1 MERFNDQEENNQEMP
16 DQGVSFDTSNDS
28 DEDRPKGKE
37 DGVYFSS
44 GDEAD
49 EHAHFSEDGK
59 NVDIPIIEIQTSVNT
74 DEDKDDAEEGIE
86 EEDGVPFV
94 SYNKTVS
101 GSHLE
106 DENFKREE
114 VELDEG
120 YVDERVSS
128 YLDQKEEKFD
138 VEADLNGE
146 KFIQQGD
153 GVEVSVEEPKIPNVD
168 MTLSEIP
175 FSARKEKFG
184 AGWITWLKR
193 KIGIKKRQGKEGFL
207 ENEILDGEVSI
218 EEASES
224 MAETASALNQEDL
237 GLEAEQSIPLSEP
250 PNKKKKDIPRIV
262 LYSSLAVASLF
273 TLGWFVPVDG
283 EETVK
288 DKIVGIFADEPEY
301 VATKPVVTP
310 PPPPLPQPTLD
321 EVEKDM
327 KNDPETKMLEKSK
340 EIQKTLNRQFDKTS
354 LIVEKVE
361 FVGNVIKVEAKA
373 PLTADYE
380 ANAAVI
386 RLQKNLLPF
395 LEGDMKN
402 EIALQTAKGV
412 YRYQTPTVVISF
424 VSDLHMLDRHALEM
438 WWRNSEIKRDG
449 INLKSYYRQ
458 DRLYVKALKPIFE
471 TPEIAV
477 KKSGDVKADNLSV
490 KNTFNVNGWQTI
502 EDSYKNI
509 SFQIPSS
516 YKKTEF
522 PPEHT
527 SALKSVDAKMW
538 DETETS
544 NGKSRF
550 IMLGIPKIEGES
562 AEDLNE
568 TFLKA
573 VLDGAE
579 IFDETTQKNVFT
591 INNVEVTSYTQE
603 GSNIFDYTGV
613 FRTEKYNYVFTFVTD
628 KKGSTE
634 FQKII
639 KTVKLLSKTSSE
651 DDGESPIST
660 SSTQP
665 TPSDIQPVATP
676 VNGSA
681 SKGTTKTN
689 AKVWVEDSQKILSF
703 PLNSSFKRLTVS
715 DTATQK
721 VDAFMNKDTSFA
733 VEISKK
739 KRSFEGYQAKTYKA
753 TMQKESFS
761 MLKETFA
768 DDLKK
773 VGAEQKGEFQVSTYE
788 SKDYKAQTAIA
799 IHDGRGILLT
809 GVTKKKSDKSFDNA
823 ISSLRFIG
831 AADQLKDVTI
841 KKSSAS
847 KADIKQTAVHAQLA
861 FDQNRSY
868 DKSNNQTKGLIAGYN
883 SKTKKRVVF
892 EVLDTKKLFE
902 SYEVAVNKKSI
913 LNESISKATDSNKNG
928 YLDEAEKRA
937 VEGKAIY
944 VLEKKSNTV
953 FALVYQNKRL
963 ETL

>member
-74 DEDKDDAEEGIE
+74 DEDKDAEEGIE

-218 EEASES
+218 DEASES
-224 MAETASALNQEDL
+224 MAETASALNQEDH

-361 FVGNVIKVEAKA
+361 FVGNVVKVQAKA

-477 KKSGDVKADNLSV
+477 KKANNLKVKENASSNSIQTVQNSNGTLSFQIDKAFEKDGMTVSKDEVSWSRTKNDVANLSV
-490 KNTFNVNGWQTI
+490 TTIKKSDDDFERSLDEMETDFLVEFNKAFKGSEPQKTMDLNGFKITT
-502 EDSYKNI
+502 YKN
-509 SFQIPSS
+509 SLFDGTLSVA
-516 YKKTEF
+516 
-522 PPEHT
+522 EHR
-527 SALKSVDAKMW
+527 
-538 DETETS
+538 
-544 NGKSRF
+544 GQ
-550 IMLGIPKIEGES
+550 
-562 AEDLNE
+562 NE
-568 TFLKA
+568 NYIF
-573 VLDGAE
+573 VL
-579 IFDETTQKNVFT
+579 
-591 INNVEVTSYTQE
+591 
-603 GSNIFDYTGV
+603 
-613 FRTEKYNYVFTFVTD
+613 
-628 KKGSTE
+628 STE
-634 FQKII
+634 QKASTELETII
-639 KTVKLLSKTSSE
+639 KTVKQASGANSAKESSS
-651 DDGESPIST
+651 DGESPITGST
-660 SSTQP
+660 NQT
-665 TPSDIQPVATP
+665 TTDIQPVATP
-676 VNGSA
+676 VKA
-681 SKGTTKTN
+681 STSKDAKKTTS
-689 AKVWVEDSQKILSF
+689 KVWVEDSQKILSI
-703 PLNSSFKRLTVS
+703 PLNSSYKRLTVS

-721 VDAFMNKDTSFA
+721 VDAFMNKDTVVSI
-733 VEISKK
+733 EISKK
-739 KRSFEGYQAKTYKA
+739 KRDFEGSQEKTYKS
-753 TMQKESFS
+753 TMQQQSFA
-761 MLKETFA
+761 MLKETFS
-768 DDLKK
+768 DSLKK
-773 VGAEQKGEFQVSTYE
+773 VGVKSQGAFQVATYE
-788 SKDYKAQTAIA
+788 SKEYKAQTAIA
-799 IHDGRGILLT
+799 VHNGRGVLLT
-809 GVTKKKSDKSFDNA
+809 GVTKKKSDKSFDSA
-823 ISSLRFIG
+823 IASLRFIG
-831 AADQLKDVTI
+831 ASDQLKDVVI
-841 KKSSAS
+841 KKSTSS
-847 KADIKQTAVHAQLA
+847 KADLKRTTVNAQLA

-868 DKSNNQTKGLIAGYN
+868 DKQNNQTKGLISGYN
-883 SKTKKRVVF
+883 SKTKERVVF
-892 EVLDTKKLFE
+892 EVLDTKKLFDT
-902 SYEVAVNKKSI
+902 YEVSINKKSI
-913 LNESISKATDSNKNG
+913 LNESISKATDLNKNG
-928 YLDEAEKRA
+928 YLNEAEKRA
-937 VEGKAIY
+937 VNGKAIY

>member
-16 DQGVSFDTSNDS
+16 DQGVSFNTSEDTE
-28 DEDRPKGKE
+28 EDRPKGKE
-37 DGVYFSS
+37 EGVYFSE
-44 GDEAD
+44 GDGTE
-49 EHAHFSEDGK
+49 EHISKGGK
-59 NVDIPIIEIQTSVNT
+59 DSDIPVIEIQTDIHT
-74 DEDKDDAEEGIE
+74 DVDENAEEGL
-86 EEDGVPFV
+86 EEDDDVPFV
-94 SYNKTVS
+94 SYNKTAT

-114 VELDEG
+114 VELNED
-120 YVDERVSS
+120 YVDEQISS
-128 YLDQKEEKFD
+128 YLDQKEEAFD
-138 VEADLNGE
+138 VEADLHSE
-146 KFIQQGD
+146 AFIQEGE
-153 GVEVSVEEPKIPNVD
+153 GVEISVEEPKIPNVD
-168 MTLSEIP
+168 MALSEIP

-184 AGWITWLKR
+184 AGWILWLKR
-193 KIGIKKRQGKEGFL
+193 NVSGKKRKGKEGFL
-207 ENEILDGEVSI
+207 ADEILEGDVADGES
-218 EEASES
+218 SPES
-224 MAETASALNQEDL
+224 MAETASALAQEEV
-237 GLEAEQSIPLSEP
+237 LEDAQSIPLSEP

-288 DKIVGIFADEPEY
+288 DKIVSIFADEPEY
-301 VATKPVVTP
+301 VATKPAVTP
-310 PPPPLPQPTLD
+310 PPPPLPQPSLD

-327 KNDPETKMLEKSK
+327 KNDPETKMIEKSK
-340 EIQKTLNRQFDKTS
+340 EIQKRLNRQFDKTS

-361 FVGNVIKVEAKA
+361 FVGNVIKVQAKA

-395 LEGDMKN
+395 LEGDLKN
-402 EIALQTAKGV
+402 EISLQTAKGI
-412 YRYQTPTVVISF
+412 YRYKTPTVVISF

-477 KKSGDVKADNLSV
+477 KKASNLNV
-490 KNTFNVNGWQTI
+490 KNNASAKELQTVQN
-502 EDSYKNI
+502 SSGSI
-509 SFQIPSS
+509 SFQIDKNLKRSKFEFDEDTFSWERMDLQSS
-516 YKKTEF
+516 EMTVLDVTTIKKTDDEF
-522 PPEHT
+522 GLDLDELQTDLIVSLNKEFKNATPEKTIDLNGFKITTYKSSIFGGTLSVAEYRGQNENIVFSLST
-527 SALKSVDAKMW
+527 SQKAS
-538 DETETS
+538 TELESIIRTVKHS
-544 NGKSRF
+544 AGVGTVK
-550 IMLGIPKIEGES
+550 ES
-562 AEDLNE
+562 ASDN
-568 TFLKA
+568 
-573 VLDGAE
+573 
-579 IFDETTQKNVFT
+579 
-591 INNVEVTSYTQE
+591 
-603 GSNIFDYTGV
+603 
-613 FRTEKYNYVFTFVTD
+613 
-628 KKGSTE
+628 
-634 FQKII
+634 
-639 KTVKLLSKTSSE
+639 
-651 DDGESPIST
+651 GESPIST

-665 TPSDIQPVATP
+665 NPSDIQPVATP

-739 KRSFEGYQAKTYKA
+739 KRSFEGSQAKTYKA
-753 TMQKESFS
+753 TMQKESFA

-809 GVTKKKSDKSFDNA
+809 GVTKKKSDKSFDTA

-841 KKSSAS
+841 KKSTPS
-847 KADIKQTAVHAQLA
+847 KTAVKQTAVHAQLA

-883 SKTKKRVVF
+883 SKTKKNVVF
-892 EVLDTKKLFE
+892 EVLDTKKLFA
-902 SYEVAVNKKSI
+902 SYEVAINKKSI
-913 LNESISKATDSNKNG
+913 LNEGISKATDTNKNG
-928 YLDEAEKRA
+928 YLEEAAKRA
-937 VEGKAIY
+937 VKGKAIY

-953 FALVYQNKRL
+953 FALVYRNKRL
-963 ETL
+963 ETF

>member
-218 EEASES
+218 DEASES
-224 MAETASALNQEDL
+224 MAETASALNQEDF
-237 GLEAEQSIPLSEP
+237 GPEAEQSIPLSEP

-477 KKSGDVKADNLSV
+477 KKASNLNVKENASANDLQTVQNSSGS
-490 KNTFNVNGWQTI
+490 
-502 EDSYKNI
+502 I
-509 SFQIPSS
+509 SFQIDKKLERSKIEFDKDTISWDRMSPDLHMADLEVTTI
-516 YKKTEF
+516 KKTDDAFGLDLDELQTDLIASMNADF
-522 PPEHT
+522 LGASPEKT
-527 SALKSVDAKMW
+527 
-538 DETETS
+538 
-544 NGKSRF
+544 
-550 IMLGIPKIEGES
+550 I
-562 AEDLNE
+562 DLNGFKITTYKSKSPIFGGTLSVAE
-568 TFLKA
+568 YRGQNENIVFSFSTSEKA
-573 VLDGAE
+573 
-579 IFDETTQKNVFT
+579 
-591 INNVEVTSYTQE
+591 
-603 GSNIFDYTGV
+603 
-613 FRTEKYNYVFTFVTD
+613 
-628 KKGSTE
+628 STE
-634 FQKII
+634 LESII
-639 KTVKLLSKTSSE
+639 RTVRQSAGSGTAKESSS
-651 DDGESPIST
+651 DNGESPINT
-660 SSTQP
+660 SQTQ
-665 TPSDIQPVATP
+665 SDSLDLQPVATP

-681 SKGTTKTN
+681 SKNTTKSN
-689 AKVWVEDSQKILSF
+689 SKVWVEDSQKILSI
-703 PLNSSFKRLTVS
+703 PLNSSYKRLTVS

-721 VDAFMNKDTSFA
+721 VDAFMNKDTVVSI
-733 VEISKK
+733 EISKK
-739 KRSFEGYQAKTYKA
+739 KRDFEGSQEKTYKS
-753 TMQKESFS
+753 TMQQQSFA
-761 MLKETFA
+761 MLKETFS
-768 DDLKK
+768 DSLKK
-773 VGAEQKGEFQVSTYE
+773 VGVKSQGAFQVATYE
-788 SKDYKAQTAIA
+788 SKEYKAQTAIA
-799 IHDGRGILLT
+799 VHNGRGVLLT
-809 GVTKKKSDKSFDNA
+809 GVTKKKSDKSFDSA
-823 ISSLRFIG
+823 IASLRFIG
-831 AADQLKDVTI
+831 ASDQLKDVVI
-841 KKSSAS
+841 KKSTSS
-847 KADIKQTAVHAQLA
+847 KADLKRTTVNAQLA

-868 DKSNNQTKGLIAGYN
+868 DKQNNQTKGLISGYN
-883 SKTKKRVVF
+883 SKTKERVVF
-892 EVLDTKKLFE
+892 EVLDTKKLFDT
-902 SYEVAVNKKSI
+902 YEVSINKKSI
-913 LNESISKATDSNKNG
+913 LNESISKATDLNKNG
-928 YLDEAEKRA
+928 YLNEAEKRA
-937 VEGKAIY
+937 VNGKAIY

>member
-16 DQGVSFDTSNDS
+16 DQGVSFNTSEDTE
-28 DEDRPKGKE
+28 EDRPKGKE
-37 DGVYFSS
+37 EGVYFSE
-44 GDEAD
+44 GDGTE
-49 EHAHFSEDGK
+49 EHISKGGQDS
-59 NVDIPIIEIQTSVNT
+59 DIPVIEIQTDIHT
-74 DEDKDDAEEGIE
+74 DVDENAEEGL
-86 EEDGVPFV
+86 EEDDDVPFV
-94 SYNKTVS
+94 SYNKTAT

-114 VELDEG
+114 VELNED
-120 YVDERVSS
+120 YVDEQISS
-128 YLDQKEEKFD
+128 YLDQKEEAFD
-138 VEADLNGE
+138 VEADLHSE
-146 KFIQQGD
+146 AFIQEGE
-153 GVEVSVEEPKIPNVD
+153 GVEISVEEPKIPNVD
-168 MTLSEIP
+168 MALSEIP

-184 AGWITWLKR
+184 AGWILWLKR
-193 KIGIKKRQGKEGFL
+193 KVSGKKRKGKEGFL
-207 ENEILDGEVSI
+207 ADEILEGDVADGES
-218 EEASES
+218 SPES
-224 MAETASALNQEDL
+224 MAETASALAQEEV
-237 GLEAEQSIPLSEP
+237 LEDAQSIPLSEP

-288 DKIVGIFADEPEY
+288 DKIVSIFADEPEY
-301 VATKPVVTP
+301 VATKPAVTP
-310 PPPPLPQPTLD
+310 PPPPLPQPSLD

-327 KNDPETKMLEKSK
+327 KNDPETKMIEKSK

-361 FVGNVIKVEAKA
+361 FVGNVIKVQAKA

-395 LEGDMKN
+395 LEGDLKN
-402 EIALQTAKGV
+402 EISLQTAKGI
-412 YRYQTPTVVISF
+412 YRYKTPTVVISF

-471 TPEIAV
+471 TPEISV
-477 KKSGDVKADNLSV
+477 KKASNLKV
-490 KNTFNVNGWQTI
+490 
-502 EDSYKNI
+502 
-509 SFQIPSS
+509 
-516 YKKTEF
+516 KKTE
-522 PPEHT
+522 T
-527 SALKSVDAKMW
+527 SSGTQTVQDVKKEISFEIDKAFKAGPFSDAIELSTWYRSGENKSELTLNSNDISDSEEANEAWVSTVVAGVTLFENSKPTNTLTLNGAKI
-538 DETETS
+538 TQYQNSTYS
-544 NGKSRF
+544 GTLT
-550 IMLGIPKIEGES
+550 I
-562 AEDLNE
+562 AE
-568 TFLKA
+568 FK
-573 VLDGAE
+573 
-579 IFDETTQKNVFT
+579 
-591 INNVEVTSYTQE
+591 
-603 GSNIFDYTGV
+603 
-613 FRTEKYNYVFTFVTD
+613 TD
-628 KKGSTE
+628 KRLYVMTMSTKQKASTE
-634 FQKII
+634 LESII
-639 KTVKLLSKTSSE
+639 RTIKQSAGSGIAKESSS
-651 DDGESPIST
+651 DNGESPIST

-665 TPSDIQPVATP
+665 NPSDIQPVATP

-739 KRSFEGYQAKTYKA
+739 KRSFEGSQAKTYKA
-753 TMQKESFS
+753 TMQKESFA

-809 GVTKKKSDKSFDNA
+809 GVTKKKSDKSFDTA

-831 AADQLKDVTI
+831 ATDQLKDVTI
-841 KKSSAS
+841 KKSTPS
-847 KADIKQTAVHAQLA
+847 KTAVKQTAVHAQLA
-861 FDQNRSY
+861 FDQNRFY

-883 SKTKKRVVF
+883 SKTKKNVVF
-892 EVLDTKKLFE
+892 EVLDTKKLFA
-902 SYEVAVNKKSI
+902 SYEVSINKKSI
-913 LNESISKATDSNKNG
+913 LNEGISKATDTNKNG
-928 YLDEAEKRA
+928 YLEEAAKRA
-937 VEGKAIY
+937 VKGKAIY

-953 FALVYQNKRL
+953 FALVYRNKRL
-963 ETL
+963 ETF

>member
-218 EEASES
+218 DEASES
-224 MAETASALNQEDL
+224 MAETASALNQEDF
-237 GLEAEQSIPLSEP
+237 GPEAEQSIPLSEP

-361 FVGNVIKVEAKA
+361 FVGNVVKVQAKA

-477 KKSGDVKADNLSV
+477 KKANNLKVKENASSNSIQTVQNSNGTLSFQIDKAFEKDGMTVSKDEVSWSRTKNDVANLSV
-490 KNTFNVNGWQTI
+490 TTIKKSDDDFERSLDEMETDFLVEFNKAFKGSEPQKTMDLNGFKITT
-502 EDSYKNI
+502 YKN
-509 SFQIPSS
+509 SLFDGTLSVA
-516 YKKTEF
+516 
-522 PPEHT
+522 EHR
-527 SALKSVDAKMW
+527 
-538 DETETS
+538 
-544 NGKSRF
+544 GQ
-550 IMLGIPKIEGES
+550 
-562 AEDLNE
+562 NE
-568 TFLKA
+568 NYIF
-573 VLDGAE
+573 VL
-579 IFDETTQKNVFT
+579 
-591 INNVEVTSYTQE
+591 
-603 GSNIFDYTGV
+603 
-613 FRTEKYNYVFTFVTD
+613 
-628 KKGSTE
+628 STE
-634 FQKII
+634 QKASTELETII
-639 KTVKLLSKTSSE
+639 KTVKQASGANSAKESSS
-651 DDGESPIST
+651 DGESPITGST
-660 SSTQP
+660 NQT
-665 TPSDIQPVATP
+665 TTDIQPVATP
-676 VNGSA
+676 VKA
-681 SKGTTKTN
+681 STSKDAKKTTS
-689 AKVWVEDSQKILSF
+689 KVWVEDSQKILSI
-703 PLNSSFKRLTVS
+703 PLNSSYKRLTVS

-721 VDAFMNKDTSFA
+721 VDAFMNKDTVVSI
-733 VEISKK
+733 EISKK
-739 KRSFEGYQAKTYKA
+739 KRDFEGSQEKTYKS
-753 TMQKESFS
+753 TMQQQSFA
-761 MLKETFA
+761 MLKETFS
-768 DDLKK
+768 DSLKK
-773 VGAEQKGEFQVSTYE
+773 VGVKSQGAFQVATYE
-788 SKDYKAQTAIA
+788 SKEYKAQTAIA
-799 IHDGRGILLT
+799 VHNGRGVLLT
-809 GVTKKKSDKSFDNA
+809 GVTKKKSDKSFDSA
-823 ISSLRFIG
+823 IASLRFIG
-831 AADQLKDVTI
+831 ASDQLKDVVI
-841 KKSSAS
+841 KKSTSS
-847 KADIKQTAVHAQLA
+847 KADLKRTTVNAQLA

-868 DKSNNQTKGLIAGYN
+868 DKQNNQTKGLISGYN
-883 SKTKKRVVF
+883 SKTKERVVF
-892 EVLDTKKLFE
+892 EVLDTKKLFDT
-902 SYEVAVNKKSI
+902 YEVSINKKSI
-913 LNESISKATDSNKNG
+913 LNEGISKATDTNKNG
-928 YLDEAEKRA
+928 YLEEAVKRA
-937 VEGKAIY
+937 VKGKAIY